1 MNQALAPTTVLTS
14 WVKRCTA
21 QMPDLG
27 SQELF
32 KTMTGTRMT
41 HVPYKG
47 TAKKLTALI
56 AGEVQM
62 SCIQVQVA
70 LQQARAG
77 RVTALAMTSGQ
88 RLPVAPDIPTVAE
101 SDVPGFEAV
110 SRQGVVLPAGKPRVI
125 VSWFFT
131 CQKARSLDRGPGFQ
145 GTVFLL
151 PACSVC

>member
-1 MNQALAPTTVLTS
+1 
-14 WVKRCTA
+14 
-21 QMPDLG
+21 
-27 SQELF
+27 
-32 KTMTGTRMT
+32 MTGTRMT

-56 AGEVQM
+56 AGEEQK
-62 SCIQVQVA
+62 SSIQVQVA

-110 SRQGVVLPAGKPRVI
+110 SRQGVVLPAGTPRVF

-131 CQKARSLDRGPGFQ
+131 CQKARSLAQSPGFQ

-151 PACSVC
+151 PAC